1 MRANPEMTA
10 RTLPPDQQFFADL
23 LAGLVLNPQQL
34 GRVWFARRPVT
45 LCAEAVSMEWPRLDV
60 VLRGE
65 YGNRLIAEQKQIA
78 QGEMLFLPAHA
89 ANVPIFEKQVMLLSI
104 VFAPSWLGLHFHD
117 ARRDE
122 PGSAQRKMEL
132 PHPERGE
139 RTAILMALTHL
150 SASPQDQAIIQ
161 PLVLSLLH
169 WCRKVVS
176 ALPETGMTRA
186 DFLYQSICH
195 WVQDHYAE
203 PVSRERAAAFFNISP
218 NHLSRLF
225 SGQGSMSFVDYVR
238 WVRMAKARTILQK
251 YHLSIG
257 EVAKRC
263 GYADSDYFSRL
274 FRRQF
279 GLTPGEYRARF
290 Q

>member
-1 MRANPEMTA
+1 MHE
-10 RTLPPDQQFFADL
+10 TLLPADQQFFADL
-23 LAGLVLNPQQL
+23 LSGLVLNPQQL
-34 GRVWFARRPVT
+34 GRVWFAQRG
-45 LCAEAVSMEWPRLDV
+45 ASDAVGSVSRDWPRLDV

-65 YGNRLIAEQKQIA
+65 YGNRLVAGQQTLC
-78 QGEMLFLPAHA
+78 QGEMLFLPAQA
-89 ANVPIFEKQVMLLSI
+89 ASVPVFERPVMLLSI
-104 VFAPSWLGLHFHD
+104 LFAPSWLGLVFHD
-117 ARRDE
+117 TRHGRSV
-122 PGSAQRKMEL
+122 PAQRHVEL

-139 RTAILMALTHL
+139 CAAMLMALTHL

-176 ALPETGMTRA
+176 SLPEPGLSRG
-186 DFLYQSICH
+186 DFLYQSICN
-195 WVQDHYAE
+195 WVQENYAE
-203 PVSRERAAAFFNISP
+203 SLSRDSVAALFNISA

-225 SGQGSMSFVDYVR
+225 SQQGTMSFVDYVR

-251 YHLSIG
+251 YHLPVG

>member
-1 MRANPEMTA
+1 
-10 RTLPPDQQFFADL
+10 
-23 LAGLVLNPQQL
+23 
-34 GRVWFARRPVT
+34 
-45 LCAEAVSMEWPRLDV
+45 
-60 VLRGE
+60 
-65 YGNRLIAEQKQIA
+65 
-78 QGEMLFLPAHA
+78 
-89 ANVPIFEKQVMLLSI
+89 
-104 VFAPSWLGLHFHD
+104 
-117 ARRDE
+117 
-122 PGSAQRKMEL
+122 
-132 PHPERGE
+132 
-139 RTAILMALTHL
+139 MALTHL

-176 ALPETGMTRA
+176 SLPEPGLSRG
-186 DFLYQSICH
+186 DFLYQSICN
-195 WVQDHYAE
+195 WVQENYAE
-203 PVSRERAAAFFNISP
+203 SLSRDSVAALFNISA

-225 SGQGSMSFVDYVR
+225 SQQGTMSFVDYVR

-251 YHLSIG
+251 YHLPVG

>member
-1 MRANPEMTA
+1 MPE
-10 RTLPPDQQFFADL
+10 RSLPADQQFFADL
-23 LAGLVLNPQQL
+23 FSGLVLNPQQL
-34 GRVWFARRPVT
+34 GRVWFAHCHAT
-45 LCAEAVSMEWPRLDV
+45 LPAGCFSIEWPRLDV

-65 YGNRLIAEQKQIA
+65 YGNRLVAEQKVIG
-78 QGEMLFLPAHA
+78 QGEMLFIPAGA
-89 ANVPIFEKQVMLLSI
+89 ANMSAFEKPTMLLSI
-104 VFAPSWLGLHFHD
+104 VFAPSWLSLAFLDSRSGQ
-117 ARRDE
+117 
-122 PGSAQRKMEL
+122 PVYPQRKIEL

-139 RTAILMALTHL
+139 CAAMLMALTHL

-161 PLVLSLLH
+161 PLTLSVLH

-176 ALPETGMTRA
+176 ARPEPGLSRG
-186 DFLYQSICH
+186 DFLYQSICN
-195 WVQDHYAE
+195 WVQENYAG
-203 PVSRERAAAFFNISP
+203 PVSRESVAALFTITP

-225 SGQGSMSFVDYVR
+225 SQQGTMNFVDYVR

-251 YHLSIG
+251 YHLPVS

-263 GYADSDYFSRL
+263 GYPDSDYFCRL

-290 Q
+290 SVTVRS

>member
-1 MRANPEMTA
+1 MHVKAEMTTHA
-10 RTLPPDQQFFADL
+10 LPADQQFFADL

-34 GRVWFARRPVT
+34 GRVWFARRSAA
-45 LCAEAVSMEWPRLDV
+45 LSADGVSMEWPRLEV

-65 YGNRLIAEQKQIA
+65 YGNGLIVEQKQIS

-89 ANVPIFEKQVMLLSI
+89 ANVPVFKKQAMLLSI

-117 ARRDE
+117 ARKNDA
-122 PGSAQRKMEL
+122 GIAQRKMVL

-161 PLVLSLLH
+161 PLALSLLH

-176 ALPETGMTRA
+176 TLPEAGVSRA
-186 DFLYQSICH
+186 DFLYQSVCH

-225 SGQGSMSFVDYVR
+225 TEQGSMSFVDYVR

>member
-1 MRANPEMTA
+1 MLDN
-10 RTLPPDQQFFADL
+10 TLPADQQFFADL
-23 LAGLVLNPQQL
+23 FSGLVLNQQQL
-34 GRVWFARRPVT
+34 GRVWFAHSPASIPTGSVK
-45 LCAEAVSMEWPRLDV
+45 VEWPRLDV

-65 YGNRLIAEQKQIA
+65 YGNSLIPEQKAIR
-78 QGEMLFLPAHA
+78 QGEMVFIPAHA
-89 ANVPIFEKQVMLLSI
+89 ANVPMFEKPVMLLSI
-104 VFAPSWLGLHFHD
+104 TFAPSWLGLVFQD
-117 ARRDE
+117 ARSGK
-122 PGSAQRKMEL
+122 PVAPQRKVEL

-139 RTAILMALTHL
+139 CAAMLMALTYL

-169 WCRKVVS
+169 WCRKVAS
-176 ALPETGMTRA
+176 MLPEPGLSRG
-186 DFLYQSICH
+186 DFLYQSVCQ
-195 WVQDHYAE
+195 WVQMHYAS
-203 PVSRERAAAFFNISP
+203 PVSRESVAALFNISP

-225 SGQGSMSFVDYVR
+225 SQQGTMSFVDYVR
-238 WVRMAKARTILQK
+238 WVRMGKARTILQK
-251 YHLSIG
+251 YHLPVG

-263 GYADSDYFSRL
+263 GYPDSDYFSRL

>member
-1 MRANPEMTA
+1 MLDTR
-10 RTLPPDQQFFADL
+10 LPADRQFFADL
-23 LAGLVLNPQQL
+23 LSGLVLNPQQL
-34 GRVWFARRPVT
+34 GRVWFAHSPAPGPAGRFR
-45 LCAEAVSMEWPRLDV
+45 SEWPRLDV
-60 VLRGE
+60 VLRGV
-65 YGNRLIAEQKQIA
+65 YGNQLIPEQKAIR
-78 QGEMLFLPAHA
+78 QGEMLFVPAQA
-89 ANVPIFEKQVMLLSI
+89 ANVPMFEKPVMLLSI
-104 VFAPSWLGLHFHD
+104 VFAPAWLGLAFQG
-117 ARRDE
+117 AGNGQ
-122 PGSAQRKMEL
+122 PQRNVQL

-139 RTAILMALTHL
+139 CAAMLMALTHL

-161 PLVLSLLH
+161 PLTLSLLH
-169 WCRKVVS
+169 WCRKVAS
-176 ALPETGMTRA
+176 
-186 DFLYQSICH
+186 SC
-195 WVQDHYAE
+195 AE
-203 PVSRERAAAFFNISP
+203 PEPLSRESVAALFTISP

-225 SGQGSMSFVDYVR
+225 SQHGTMSFVDYVR

-251 YHLSIG
+251 YHLPVG

>member
-1 MRANPEMTA
+1 MHVKAEMTA
-10 RTLPPDQQFFADL
+10 RTLPADQQFFADL

-34 GRVWFARRPVT
+34 GRVWFARRSAT
-45 LCAEAVSMEWPRLDV
+45 LSADGVSMEWPRLEV

-65 YGNRLIAEQKQIA
+65 YGNGLIVEQKQIS

-89 ANVPIFEKQVMLLSI
+89 ANVPVFKKQAMLLSI

-117 ARRDE
+117 ARKNDA
-122 PGSAQRKMEL
+122 GIAQRKMVL

-161 PLVLSLLH
+161 PLMLSLLH

-176 ALPETGMTRA
+176 TLPEAGVSRA
-186 DFLYQSICH
+186 DFLYQSVCH

-225 SGQGSMSFVDYVR
+225 TEQGSMSFVDYVR

-251 YHLSIG
+251 YNLSIG

>member
-1 MRANPEMTA
+1 MSERP
-10 RTLPPDQQFFADL
+10 LPADQQFFADL
-23 LAGLVLNPQQL
+23 LSGLVLNPQQL
-34 GRVWFARRPVT
+34 GRVWFAHRPAT
-45 LCAEAVSMEWPRLDV
+45 LPAGSVSIEWPRLEV

-65 YGNRLIAEQKQIA
+65 YENRLIAEQKLIG
-78 QGEMLFLPAHA
+78 QGEMLFLPARA
-89 ANVPIFEKQVMLLSI
+89 VTMSTFEKPVMLLSI
-104 VFAPSWLGLHFHD
+104 VFAPSWLGLAFHD
-117 ARRDE
+117 SRSGQTGY
-122 PGSAQRKMEL
+122 PQRKIEL

-139 RTAILMALTHL
+139 RTAMLMALTHL

-161 PLVLSLLH
+161 PLTLSVLH

-176 ALPETGMTRA
+176 TRPEAGLSRG
-186 DFLYQSICH
+186 DFLYQSICN
-195 WVQDHYAE
+195 WVQENYAG
-203 PVSRERAAAFFNISP
+203 PVARESVAALFTITP

-225 SGQGSMSFVDYVR
+225 SQHGTMSFVDYVR

-251 YHLSIG
+251 YHLPVG

-263 GYADSDYFSRL
+263 GYPDSDYFCRL